1 MIIFKVLKGDFMKS
15 ETQAKLQKIKK
26 VSSIFRMICKVLL
39 ALFAVVGVLC
49 AVCVAYGVGDINID
63 NMIFSTAGLT
73 LSLRLL
79 LGAVTAVAF
88 GTLIKCI
95 YHLHLLFGNYSRGE
109 VFTRESV
116 RQLRKFG
123 VACLLWGVMS
133 FLWVLSLALTANPM
147 KTFQAHFDSFVIGA
161 IIIVIAWFMDIAVDL
176 REENDLTI

>member
-1 MIIFKVLKGDFMKS
+1 MKP
-15 ETQAKLQKIKK
+15 EIQAKLQKIKK

-39 ALFAVVGVLC
+39 ILIAVVGVLC

-73 LSLRLL
+73 LSLRLI

-88 GTLIKCI
+88 GTLFTCVF
-95 YHLHLLFGNYSRGE
+95 HLHLLFGNYSRGE

-116 RQLRKFG
+116 GQLRKFG

-133 FLWVLSLALTANPM
+133 FVWVLSLALTANPM
-147 KTFQAHFDSFVIGA
+147 KSFPAHFDSFAIGV